1 MGVLFLKSAAYS
13 YKVFINTKLPIK
25 LIIGISLHINNA
37 YFDFIVEVAEV
48 VSDAVDDDQPDAGA
62 LFDNVVLQA
71 AHDFDQ
77 ILQRLKRKKNN

>member
-1 MGVLFLKSAAYS
+1 MVG
-13 YKVFINTKLPIK
+13 
-25 LIIGISLHINNA
+25 
-37 YFDFIVEVAEV
+37 
-48 VSDAVDDDQPDAGA
+48 DAVDDDQPDAGA